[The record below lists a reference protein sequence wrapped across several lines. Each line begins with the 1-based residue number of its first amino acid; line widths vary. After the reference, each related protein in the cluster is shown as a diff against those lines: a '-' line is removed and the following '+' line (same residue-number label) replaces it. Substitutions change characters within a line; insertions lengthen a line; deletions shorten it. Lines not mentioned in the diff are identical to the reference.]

1 MLKQTDLILIYML
14 HKHQAETYLNNMGIT
29 NALADT
35 VLLVP
40 RVSFLIFPMVRR
52 ISVLEKNSCYTRVI
66 KHSSNVDI
74 QQI

>member
-1 MLKQTDLILIYML
+1 ML

-52 ISVLEKNSCYTRVI
+52 ISVLEKKQLLHSCNKTFI
-66 KHSSNVDI
+66 KCVYSANIIEPIHCF
-74 QQI
+74 